1 MPRADNPLEAVT
13 RLLPMVQERAAGAEE
28 RGRLD
33 DEVVEALVASGTMT
47 LMVPATLGGGEAAPS
62 VQLDVLEALSYADG
76 STGWAIMASMTSI
89 GTFLSLLPEAGVNR
103 ILESDNFIMA
113 GAVTPPGQAV
123 RVKDGYRVTGRF
135 SFGSG
140 SAHAGWFIGG
150 YIVVDDT
157 GQPVVT
163 ADGRPQALFG
173 AMPSAKVE
181 LMGNWDVL
189 GLVATASYDYE
200 VRDQPIETDLIAPG
214 ERAIRG
220 GPLYGMGLK
229 SLPGLG
235 HGGVVL
241 GIARRAL
248 DEFRALA
255 QRKSRPPAGLLSQHE
270 VLQSEFSHWRAE
282 LRGARAFV
290 HEAYN
295 RLFEAT
301 AEGGPRDAAMEADCR
316 LSSTHAAFTA
326 ARVTEW
332 VYLNSGSAGLRN
344 GGVLQRCYRD
354 AHAASQHLFTGP
366 QVYVEAGR
374 IYLNTPGLTPAHM
387 QMMVSTYAPP
397 LIDS

>member
-1 MPRADNPLEAVT
+1 MPRADNPLEAVR
-13 RLLPMVQERAAGAEE
+13 RLLPMVEERAVGAEE
-28 RGRLD
+28 RARLD
-33 DEVVEALVASGTMT
+33 DDVVEALVASGTMT
-47 LMVPATLGGGEAAPS
+47 LMVPAVLGGGEAAPS

-76 STGWAIMASMTSI
+76 STGWAVMASMTSI
-89 GTFLSLLPEAGVNR
+89 GTFLSLLPDAGVNR
-103 ILESDNFIMA
+103 ILGSGEFIMA

-123 RVKDGYRVTGRF
+123 AVQDGYRVTGRF

-150 YIVVDDT
+150 YIVVDDA
-157 GQPVVT
+157 GQPVVA
-163 ADGRPQALFG
+163 ADGRPQTLFG
-173 AMPSAKVE
+173 AMRSAQVD

-189 GLVATASYDYE
+189 GLVATASSDYE
-200 VRDQPIETDLIAPG
+200 VRDQPIDGDLIAPG

-220 GPLYGMGLK
+220 GALYGMGLK

-241 GIARRAL
+241 GIAGRAL
-248 DEFRALA
+248 DEFCALA
-255 QRKSRPPAGLLSQHE
+255 QSKSRPPAGLLSKHE
-270 VLQSEFSHWRAE
+270 VVQSEFSHWRAE

-301 AEGGPRDAAMEADCR
+301 AAGEPLDAAMAADCR
-316 LSSTHAAFTA
+316 LSSAHAAYTA
-326 ARVTEW
+326 ARLTEW

-354 AHAASQHLFTGP
+354 AHAASQHLFTGR

-374 IYLNTPGLTPAHM
+374 IYLGTPGLTPAHR

-397 LIDS
+397 LV